1 MYKEKKKND
10 PGKSTGNTCI
20 SVELIVISE
29 ISCFG
34 GVKQHPWLLNGIH
47 MPNSELA
54 NHLQGWVT
62 YLITGEHT
70 DIKSKL
76 TQKSFF
82 SPDLLQRNGDLV
94 SLCPLGWCLRIT
106 VISASRI
113 LSPFLD
119 WFFMAVS
126 PHSLIL
132 VMLQCGACPA
142 SHWQRGPRALT
153 SLSINTAISGTAG
166 KLCYLFMLE
175 EVS

>member
-1 MYKEKKKND
+1 MND

-34 GVKQHPWLLNGIH
+34 GVKQYPWLLNCIH

-54 NHLQGWVT
+54 NHCQGWVT
-62 YLITGEHT
+62 YLITGKHT

-94 SLCPLGWCLRIT
+94 SFSYPLGWCLRIT

-113 LSPFLD
+113 SSQFLD

-126 PHSLIL
+126 PLFCNAGH
-132 VMLQCGACPA
+132 AA
-142 SHWQRGPRALT
+142 SQSMPCFPLT
-153 SLSINTAISGTAG
+153 TWS
-166 KLCYLFMLE
+166 
-175 EVS
+175 